1 MPVPPVLDKVP
12 WAQALRA
19 AAFLIENPDKIP
31 EFREKFG
38 LACARVAVGLAE
50 RHGLPSATLAQL
62 KRDLGLEP

>member
-1 MPVPPVLDKVP
+1 MPVPLDKVP

-19 AAFLIENPDKIP
+19 AAFLIENPDKWP

-50 RHGLPSATLAQL
+50 RHGLPSETLAKL
-62 KRDLGLEP
+62 KKDLGLDT

>member
-1 MPVPPVLDKVP
+1 MPVPPIVDKVP
-12 WAQALRA
+12 WSQALRA
-19 AAFLIENPDKIP
+19 AAFLMENPDRWP

-50 RHGLPSATLAQL
+50 KHGLPSAQLAQL